1 MTAMKSNDNAG
12 ERAEGP
18 APALADA
25 VEQCRQNP
33 AFLDAIRDVYRRA
46 DEDVAKLQPGCQA
59 CGECCKFDL
68 ADHRLYLST
77 GELAILSDEPPPSVE
92 PCRALRCPYQ
102 ADTLCLA
109 RNRRATGC
117 RIFFCN
123 SILSDQIS
131 DFYEA
136 YHTEIRHL
144 HETHCLPYIYA
155 EVTSS
160 ILQLFYPE

>member
-1 MTAMKSNDNAG
+1 MTAMKSNDNAD

-18 APALADA
+18 ATLLAGA

-46 DEDVAKLQPGCQA
+46 EEDVAKLQPGCRA
-59 CGECCKFDL
+59 CGECCRFDL

-77 GELAILSDEPPPSVE
+77 GELAILSAEPPPSVE

-109 RNRRATGC
+109 RNRRALGC
-117 RIFFCN
+117 RIFFCS
-123 SILSDQIS
+123 SIFSHQIN
-131 DFYEA
+131 DLCEA
-136 YHTEIRHL
+136 YHTEIRDL
-144 HETHCLPYIYA
+144 HETHCLPYIYT
-155 EVTSS
+155 EVTIS
-160 ILQLFYPE
+160 LMQLHYSE